1 MNYSVGQIIY
11 LLSRKDIKVF
21 PVKVIEEIKRKT
33 IDEELI
39 SHVIR
44 LPNEDKTEILLDE
57 ISADVFVSLDD
68 LEKNMIENAK
78 SQIKRILQKTKEFES
93 IFDSPNKDNENNK
106 IIDKIEDTTD
116 EKVNVDLGDG
126 VIGKL
131 NLNEIS

>member
-1 MNYSVGQIIY
+1 
-11 LLSRKDIKVF
+11 
-21 PVKVIEEIKRKT
+21 
-33 IDEELI
+33 
-39 SHVIR
+39 
-44 LPNEDKTEILLDE
+44 LDE